1 MICIESNYDFKF
13 STIYSQLLNPHHKN
27 MKRRNTV
34 GLYGGSFNPIH
45 IGHIGLARQILSL
58 NLVDEV
64 WFSVSPQNPLKQNAF
79 LLDDE
84 KRLSIVRHALEG
96 EPRMIATDYEFH
108 LPKPSYTW
116 NTLHSLQADYP
127 DTEFVLI
134 IGADNWACID
144 RWSHGL
150 EIAHHYPIIVYPRK
164 GDTIDSS
171 TLPPNVTLLNTPMI
185 DVSSTEIRSLIANGH
200 PITGLVPASIEKEIE
215 ERYGKQPL

>member
-1 MICIESNYDFKF
+1 M
-13 STIYSQLLNPHHKN
+13 LP
-27 MKRRNTV
+27 KRKV

-45 IGHIGLARQILSL
+45 VGHIGLARQILSL

-79 LLDDE
+79 LLDDK

-96 EPRMIATDYEFH
+96 ESRMVATDYEFH

-134 IGADNWACID
+134 IGSDNWACIG

-150 EIAHHYPIIVYPRK
+150 EIARHYPIIVYPRK
-164 GDTIDSS
+164 GDNIEPS
-171 TLPPNVTLLNTPMI
+171 TLPPNASLLNTPMI
-185 DVSSTEIRSLIANGH
+185 DVSSTEIRTLIAQGH
-200 PITGLVPASIEKEIE
+200 PITGLVPTSVENEIEKW
-215 ERYGKQPL
+215 YGKEAL